1 MKGASEQTGI
11 SISKWGCSLV
21 VLVVMTACSPF
32 HAEDPLLDGSNSSGA
47 LGGDPVAQE
56 KAMAYLQSNC
66 LGCHGANGSGGV
78 SNITDINHL
87 IASGLIVPGN
97 PTAGRLIGSMEDG
110 SMPTAQRASTA
121 DLQIIRDWLGSD
133 WQAGG
138 NGSDGSGDPG
148 GGGTT
153 PPTPALVAT
162 YDSIRANIL
171 VPKCIACH
179 GPNKADDN
187 VRYDTYAFTLGA
199 GGYKNSLNLVDPT
212 ASSFYRECN
221 SGKMPPQNKGYQP
234 LTPTEL
240 QVVYDWMLSG
250 APEK

>member
-1 MKGASEQTGI
+1 M
-11 SISKWGCSLV
+11 
-21 VLVVMTACSPF
+21 
-32 HAEDPLLDGSNSSGA
+32 
-47 LGGDPVAQE
+47 AQE
-56 KAMAYLQSNC
+56 KALAYLQSNC

-78 SNITDINHL
+78 SNITNVDHL

-97 PTAGRLIGSMEDG
+97 ATAGRLIGSMEDG
-110 SMPTAQRASTA
+110 SMPTAQRANAA

-133 WQAGG
+133 WQNGG
-138 NGSDGSGDPG
+138 TGSGGDG
-148 GGGTT
+148 GGGTS

-179 GPNKADDN
+179 GPNKADEN
-187 VRYDTYAFTLGA
+187 IRYDTYAYTLGA
-199 GGYKNSLNLVDPT
+199 GGYKNTINIVNPSI
-212 ASSFYRECN
+212 SSFYRECN
-221 SGKMPPQNKGYQP
+221 SGSMPPRSMGYQP

-250 APEK
+250 APEN

>member
-1 MKGASEQTGI
+1 
-11 SISKWGCSLV
+11 
-21 VLVVMTACSPF
+21 MTACSPF

-138 NGSDGSGDPG
+138 TDLTG
-148 GGGTT
+148 
-153 PPTPALVAT
+153 VAT
-162 YDSIRANIL
+162 RAAAERLHQHPPWWPRMTAFGPTFWCPNASPATAPIRPMIMFATTRMRL
-171 VPKCIACH
+171 
-179 GPNKADDN
+179 
-187 VRYDTYAFTLGA
+187 R
-199 GGYKNSLNLVDPT
+199 
-212 ASSFYRECN
+212 
-221 SGKMPPQNKGYQP
+221 
-234 LTPTEL
+234 
-240 QVVYDWMLSG
+240 
-250 APEK
+250 